1 MLVRKR
7 SDLKREPMMI
17 RRVVTGL
24 TPDRKARRASDT
36 EVDGITDLT
45 LGLYGLPICA
55 LRSAA
60 SSVVAPLFL
69 FARSC
74 LMKKIALLFAL
85 VLFAGAAYAQDAPT
99 AQDKKEAPAAVSPTQ
114 SDSDTRIQALE
125 MQVRSLADEVA
136 ALQAEL
142 RELRKANLSAPTVNG
157 RALLA
162 SSHEEPGAPPIAD
175 AQSSSEVA
183 APAPQTTQ
191 TQTFGGATSNAKLLN
206 PDISLIGDFI
216 GAAGRNRVAPSR
228 SLELHESE
236 IGLQAIIDPYARAD
250 VFVSFG
256 EEGVNLEEGY
266 LTFTSLPAGLLL
278 KVGKMRAEFGKV
290 NTIHNHALS
299 FIDRP
304 LVTNNLVGGED
315 GINDAGFSLSRFL
328 KAPKDWFLQGT
339 AQVFRGDSSDVF
351 TAKRRQGVS
360 VVGHLRAYK
369 DLNESTNLDLGASYA
384 RGHNEVGSNFLTTL
398 YGADATLRW
407 KPLSRA
413 IYNSILFRSELVWS
427 ARDQLSP
434 INSFQTQRAF
444 GLYSTV
450 DYRLNRRWTVGGR
463 FDRSGHATDAR
474 LTDTGF
480 STILTYWP
488 SEFSQI
494 RTQYRYGRYG
504 QGDNAN
510 ELLFQFL
517 FVMGAHGA
525 HPF

>member
-1 MLVRKR
+1 
-7 SDLKREPMMI
+7 
-17 RRVVTGL
+17 
-24 TPDRKARRASDT
+24 
-36 EVDGITDLT
+36 
-45 LGLYGLPICA
+45 
-55 LRSAA
+55 
-60 SSVVAPLFL
+60 
-69 FARSC
+69 
-74 LMKKIALLFAL
+74 MKKIALLSAL
-85 VLFAGAAYAQDAPT
+85 VLLAGAAYAQGAPT

-142 RELRKANLSAPTVNG
+142 RELRKASLSAPAAKG
-157 RALLA
+157 GALLT
-162 SSHEEPGAPPIAD
+162 SSPVEPGAPPMAA

-183 APAPQTTQ
+183 APAPLTTQ
-191 TQTFGGATSNAKLLN
+191 TLGGATSNAKLLN

-216 GAAGRNRVAPSR
+216 GVAGHNRVAPSR

-256 EEGVNLEEGY
+256 EEGVNVEEGY

-328 KAPKDWFLQGT
+328 KGPNDWFLQGT
-339 AQVFRGDSSDVF
+339 AQVFRGDSSNVF
-351 TAKRRQGVS
+351 TASRPQGVS

-369 DLNESTNLDLGASYA
+369 DLNESMNLDLGTSYA
-384 RGHNEVGSNFLTTL
+384 RGHNELGPNFLTTL

-413 IYNSILFRSELVWS
+413 IYNSVLFRNELVWS
-427 ARDQLSP
+427 SRDQLTP
-434 INSFQTQRAF
+434 VNSFQTQHAF
-444 GLYSTV
+444 GLYSSV
-450 DYRLNRRWTVGGR
+450 DYRVNRRWTVGGR

-474 LTDTGF
+474 LTDNGF
-480 STILTYWP
+480 STLLTYWP

-494 RTQYRYGRYG
+494 RTQYRFSRYG
-504 QGDNAN
+504 QGGNAN

>member
-1 MLVRKR
+1 MILSPGLSGFGR
-7 SDLKREPMMI
+7 SEDLKSFTRSGAMKRCFVLVALI
-17 RRVVTGL
+17 L
-24 TPDRKARRASDT
+24 LAS
-36 EVDGITDLT
+36 V
-45 LGLYGLPICA
+45 
-55 LRSAA
+55 S
-60 SSVVAPLFL
+60 
-69 FARSC
+69 
-74 LMKKIALLFAL
+74 
-85 VLFAGAAYAQDAPT
+85 YAQD
-99 AQDKKEAPAAVSPTQ
+99 KPAASEDLEKQ
-114 SDSDTRIQALE
+114 ERRGQEARMKALE
-125 MQVRSLADEVA
+125 EQVRSLAKQVALLRGEV
-136 ALQAEL
+136 AEL
-142 RELRKANLSAPTVNG
+142 RDAKSGEPPAGDYV
-157 RALLA
+157 LLA
-162 SSHEEPGAPPIAD
+162 SSHLGPGTLPTATPVSGAP
-175 AQSSSEVA
+175 A
-183 APAPQTTQ
+183 APEPALSPTPPQYAQ
-191 TQTFGGATSNAKLLN
+191 TQTYGGATSNAKLLN
-206 PDISLIGDFI
+206 PDISFIGDFI
-216 GAAGRNRVAPSR
+216 GTAGHNTVSPSR

-236 IGLQAIIDPYARAD
+236 IGMQAIIDPYARAD
-250 VFVSFG
+250 AFLSFG
-256 EEGVNLEEGY
+256 ETGVNVEEGY
-266 LTFTSLPAGLLL
+266 ITFTSLPAGLLL

-328 KAPKDWFLQGT
+328 KGPKDWFLQGT
-339 AQVFRGDSSDVF
+339 AQVFRGDSSGVF
-351 TAKRRQGVS
+351 TANRRQGVS

-384 RGHNEVGSNFLTTL
+384 RGHNELGSNFLTTL

-427 ARDQLSP
+427 ARDQRSP

-444 GLYSTV
+444 GLYSSV
-450 DYRLNRRWTVGGR
+450 DYRVNRRWTKGGR

-480 STILTYWP
+480 SNILTYWP

-494 RTQYRYGRYG
+494 RTQYRFGRYG
-504 QGDNAN
+504 QGGNAN